1 MKFLSI
7 VKTPEHLGAPPQ
19 ALLDAMDK
27 LVQESIKNGSVVQ
40 TGGLAGG
47 AKGVRVRLSAGKVT
61 VTDGP
66 FTETKETIGGY
77 AILEAASRDEAIAN
91 AKLFLDVH
99 RKHWPAWFGE
109 CEVHEIVFLA
119 P

>member
-19 ALLDAMDK
+19 ALMDAMDK
-27 LVQESIKNGSVVQ
+27 LVADSIKNGSVVQ
-40 TGGLAGG
+40 TGGLAGS
-47 AKGVRVRLSAGKVT
+47 ATGVRVRLSGGKIT

-66 FTETKETIGGY
+66 FTEAKEVLGGY
-77 AILEAASRDEAIAN
+77 AMLEAASREEAIAN
-91 AKLFLDVH
+91 ATRFLDLH
-99 RKHWPAWFGE
+99 RQHWPAWNGE
-109 CEVHEIVFLA
+109 CEIREIVFLA

>member
-66 FTETKETIGGY
+66 FTETKESIGGY
-77 AILEAASRDEAIAN
+77 AILEAASREEAIAN

>member
-77 AILEAASRDEAIAN
+77 AILEAASREEAITN

>member
-7 VKTPEHLGAPPQ
+7 VKTPENLGAPPQ

-27 LVQESIKNGSVVQ
+27 LVAESIKNGSVVQ
-40 TGGLAGG
+40 TGGLAGS
-47 AKGVRVRLSAGKVT
+47 AKGVRVRLSGGKVT

-66 FTETKETIGGY
+66 FTEAKEVLGGY
-77 AILEAASRDEAIAN
+77 AMLEAASREEAIAN
-91 AKLFLDVH
+91 AKLFLDLH
-99 RKHWPAWFGE
+99 RKHWPAWNGE
-109 CEVHEIVFLA
+109 CEIREIVFLA

>member
-40 TGGLAGG
+40 TAGLAGG
-47 AKGVRVRLSAGKVT
+47 AKGGRGRLSAGKVT

-66 FTETKETIGGY
+66 FTEAKETIGGY